1 MTMFLVFD
9 QLVDV
14 SRSQLVINTFSL
26 LNRLG
31 GYIGFCKEILWI
43 TLLIAGLDT
52 FFKSMLNYIIN
63 FGK

>member
-1 MTMFLVFD
+1 
-9 QLVDV
+9 
-14 SRSQLVINTFSL
+14 VINTFSL

-43 TLLIAGLDT
+43 TLLIGGLDT
-52 FFKSMLNYIIN
+52 FFRSMFSYIIN